1 MSTGRHCASVKPRT
15 PEAAVTSDRPLPRVV
30 AAAVRRAQARNHD
43 RSRTPYRRAVVAA
56 IRDLGPHAYAF
67 MILQHLTTGDRP
79 LKTTI
84 GALHATLKRMQASG
98 LLIATSAP
106 SPVPGARSVIVYALT
121 DEGRTTFAD

>member
-1 MSTGRHCASVKPRT
+1 MAQIAVEARARMSTGRHCASVKHRT

-67 MILQHLTTGDRP
+67 MILQHLTTGVDDNGTRA
-79 LKTTI
+79 
-84 GALHATLKRMQASG
+84 GNGGRSGRRNQQAAHALSSG
-98 LLIATSAP
+98 PPTGQLFQIH
-106 SPVPGARSVIVYALT
+106 
-121 DEGRTTFAD
+121 